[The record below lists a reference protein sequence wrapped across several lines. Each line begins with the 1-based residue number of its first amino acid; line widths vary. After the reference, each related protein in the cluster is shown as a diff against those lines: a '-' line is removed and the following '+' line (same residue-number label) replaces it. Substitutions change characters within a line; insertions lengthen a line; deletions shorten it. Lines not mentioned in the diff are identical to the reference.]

1 MATYEITSPDGQTYE
16 VTAPDN
22 ASEAAVLAYA
32 KSKFDKPAAST
43 APTLSPEQI
52 AQQKQRAAKS
62 MVRAE
67 RGPVGN
73 VVGDI
78 AAGATAL
85 GGKVLDI
92 PSKMLNAPWLRSEM
106 GQTQDVADKSSAAY
120 IAGGLLDP
128 LAQAAGSG
136 AFAAA
141 SRVPAIPKLTE
152 AASTYAKNILAGGAT
167 GAGLSVAHGGGA
179 MEGETAVQSRCVA

>member
-1 MATYEITSPDGQTYE
+1 VVNQEETVMATYEITSPDGQTYE

-32 KSKFDKPAAST
+32 KTQFEKQS
-43 APTLSPEQI
+43 APSLSPEQI
-52 AQQKQRAAKS
+52 AEQKQRAMKS

-67 RGPVGN
+67 RSPIGN

-85 GGKVLDI
+85 GGKLFDI

-106 GQTQDVADKSSAAY
+106 GQAQDVADKGSMSY
-120 IAGGLLDP
+120 LAGGMLDP
-128 LAQAAGSG
+128 LAQAAGCGRVCCGKSCAG
-136 AFAAA
+136 HPETHRSRLDLRKERLGWRRNR
-141 SRVPAIPKLTE
+141 SRVVC
-152 AASTYAKNILAGGAT
+152 G
-167 GAGLSVAHGGGA
+167 
-179 MEGETAVQSRCVA
+179 SRWRCG